1 MLRCEGGCRRPDG
14 FPLRDAVTR
23 LPHRAYDGRAGLVAR
38 EHGRDF
44 GSFVPVAVRAHTHN
58 VPLFRSMAAD
68 NNLRGVAFLFQSL
81 DEFFGIALIQERSNL
96 NGQLHASGPGDLYWR
111 VGRSWISRCRGRRGG
126 GWCGLAA
133 SGAAFGSGLAGAGA
147 AAGVAATA
155 GPGAAADAGGGVP
168 AAALPAGTAFSAAVA
183 DAFTGETCPRLSAMR
198 VRSDPQFTPARN
210 PAAKTRTISSKVL
223 ALKVMVVLRSSEKS

>member
-38 EHGRDF
+38 EDGRDF

-126 GWCGLAA
+126 GWCGLSSQRGGLRLRARRSRRGSGSGSNRRPWSSSRCGGRSASRSVA
-133 SGAAFGSGLAGAGA
+133 SGDGIFGCGRRRLHRGNLPSVERNEGALGSPIHA
-147 AAGVAATA
+147 CQESRGK
-155 GPGAAADAGGGVP
+155 DQ
-168 AAALPAGTAFSAAVA
+168 
-183 DAFTGETCPRLSAMR
+183 D
-198 VRSDPQFTPARN
+198 DQQ
-210 PAAKTRTISSKVL
+210 
-223 ALKVMVVLRSSEKS
+223 